1 MFSLFLCY
9 NKEKTTL
16 KKQTSMKLK
25 KYLLLTLALIQLF
38 GFFSVSNA
46 QTTCDYSATLSATPT
61 TARVT
66 DNVSLKLT
74 VTRSGNLNACG
85 NSVSSSIQYQ
95 TSSGSTIKLGGN
107 ISADFSSNTST
118 AFHVINLSSEY
129 SKIRPNL
136 SDPNTIPFSAFYQ
149 VIGGNGSTGRSNTT
163 NVILSGSNSSS
174 SGAVTMNIS
183 FKPNNTSTF
192 KAGDALQILVQA
204 TKSDVDKLNSS
215 ITDIFIQPSVNGTNI
230 PGFNVKRSALAT
242 TSQYKDTTVTTAN
255 NFKDGANNIT
265 VKLFESGT
273 SVLLGQA
280 SVNIQATGLTST
292 PPGNQTQ
299 TPPGNQIGGNTS
311 SNTFDCK
318 NNFDPKKCIYNP
330 LPEDEL
336 TNMFLFIA
344 KGFLI
349 ITAIWGVMFIIIGGF
364 RMVMAAGNEEDYI
377 AAKKTITWAILG
389 VVITMLSFSIIAIVQ
404 NILSVDV
411 IDTVNEQQK

>member
-1 MFSLFLCY
+1 M
-9 NKEKTTL
+9 
-16 KKQTSMKLK
+16 
-25 KYLLLTLALIQLF
+25 I
-38 GFFSVSNA
+38 
-46 QTTCDYSATLSATPT
+46 
-61 TARVT
+61 
-66 DNVSLKLT
+66 
-74 VTRSGNLNACG
+74 
-85 NSVSSSIQYQ
+85 
-95 TSSGSTIKLGGN
+95 GN

-280 SVNIQATGLTST
+280 SVNIQATGLGST
-292 PPGNQTQ
+292 TPNNPNNPSTTTNDKPNTTPNNPGDPTA
-299 TPPGNQIGGNTS
+299 S
-311 SNTFDCK
+311 TFDCK